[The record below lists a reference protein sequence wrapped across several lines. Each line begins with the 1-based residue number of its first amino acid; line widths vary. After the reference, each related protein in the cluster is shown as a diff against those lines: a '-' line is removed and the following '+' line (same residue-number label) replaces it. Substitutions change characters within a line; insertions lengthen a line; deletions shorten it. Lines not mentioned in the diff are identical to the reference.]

1 MDAEQ
6 IYEVVMKLVGSVDP
20 VGDSV
25 IDSQRYGNLLLL
37 EDVTNNLIDHILD
50 LIPNKDSYEGSVHDV
65 GEEAQK
71 WALFWEEEL
80 KYAARGEE

>member
-1 MDAEQ
+1 MDGEQ

-20 VGDSV
+20 VGDST

-37 EDVTNNLIDHILD
+37 EDVTNSLIDHILD

-71 WALFWEEEL
+71 WALFWEEEF
-80 KYAARGEE
+80 KYAARGE